1 MALSEQW
8 RVQRSTIPA
17 VELANAIRGLGKVIG
32 SISPATEL
40 LAFGG
45 MSFNQ
50 NIVDEARR
58 IVIDRDYALKHNTF
72 PIPPEDFDVLVGLAA
87 HEAAHTAT
95 DAVAGSLGGNEAKS
109 ITSEEFVAV
118 CEEIYTDNYVRRHF
132 PVHYNYIIMA
142 RKAYGEDAKVGGK
155 RPDLNN
161 INSVAIAKYVYG
173 EQIGPGDVAPEH
185 LQVHMLLD
193 MVNITLSNK
202 DMDAVERKS
211 YYRIQYEA
219 IKGMLGTDA
228 IALKKSLTKSVLQDD
243 VPKSLRRRYKKS
255 EHNVSSGLDEMGL
268 PDSEMDEDTVT
279 GDGDTD
285 PMHKPEPMTVQEEN
299 EILKDMRAR
308 EEDLGVAP
316 ENLTPEPDK
325 ELEDLLEEVTQS
337 LRTNKEDM
345 SEELMTIVMDAD
357 AINDSRKDQY
367 KRSSEHYP
375 ITYANS
381 ENQPLDRNENHSLLR
396 DLDWIKRIKN
406 TILRRNI
413 RAQAEGTLD
422 KRRLHRHLTDGL
434 VYKKRHIMEK
444 QELDLVL
451 LMDSSGSMNGVQGK
465 IVYEAAHALYTVISD
480 SHVLAY
486 DSSMNE
492 IRIRDHS
499 WDKRMRLVRPGG
511 NTPSGKALLA
521 TATKYPKSLI
531 IHFTDGASNTDL
543 APKDAMLI
551 IKDKFPK
558 VQITNIVVGK
568 IAGYGSLPDNATI
581 VELKTLEEFP
591 EALKKTVE
599 PWYRTR

>member
-32 SISPATEL
+32 SISPETEL

-45 MSFNQ
+45 MSFNERV
-50 NIVDEARR
+50 VDKARR
-58 IVIDRDYALKHNTF
+58 IIIDRDYALRNNTF

-95 DAVAGSLGGNEAKS
+95 DAVSGALGGNEAKS

-142 RKAYGEDAKVGGK
+142 RKAYGDDAKVGGK
-155 RPDLNN
+155 RPDFNN

-193 MVNITLSNK
+193 MVNIELSRK
-202 DMDAVERKS
+202 DMDNIERKS
-211 YYRIQYEA
+211 YYRRQYDA

-228 IALKKSLTKSVLQDD
+228 IALKQSLTKSVLQDD

-255 EHNVSSGLDEMGL
+255 EHNVNSGLDEMGL
-268 PDSEMDEDTVT
+268 PDSELDEDTVT

-299 EILKDMRAR
+299 EVLEDMRAR
-308 EEDLGVAP
+308 EQDLGVPA
-316 ENLTPEPDK
+316 EDQTEEPDK
-325 ELEDLLEEVTQS
+325 ELEKLLEEVAQS

-345 SEELMTIVMDAD
+345 SEELITIVGEAD
-357 AINDSRKDQY
+357 VLGQTHKDRFRDSTGAN
-367 KRSSEHYP
+367 P

-381 ENQPLDRNENHSLLR
+381 ENLPLERNENHSLLR
-396 DLDWIKRIKN
+396 DLDWMKRIKN
-406 TILRRNI
+406 TIMRQNI

-434 VYKKRHIMEK
+434 VYKKRHMVQK

-451 LMDSSGSMNGVQGK
+451 LLDSSGSMNGVQGK
-465 IVYEAAHALYTVISD
+465 IVYEAAHALYTVIPD
-480 SHVLAY
+480 AHVLGY
-486 DSSMNE
+486 DAGMRE
-492 IRIRDHS
+492 VRIRNHS
-499 WDKRMRLVRPGG
+499 WDGRMRIIKPTG
-511 NTPSGKALLA
+511 NTPSGKALLG
-521 TATKYPKSLI
+521 TAVKYPKSLI
-531 IHFTDGASNTDL
+531 VHFTDGASNADL
-543 APKDAMLI
+543 TPKDAMTI

-558 VQITNIVVGK
+558 VQITNIIVGG
-568 IAGYGSLPDNATI
+568 IEGYKELPDNAST

-591 EALKKTVE
+591 EALKKAVE